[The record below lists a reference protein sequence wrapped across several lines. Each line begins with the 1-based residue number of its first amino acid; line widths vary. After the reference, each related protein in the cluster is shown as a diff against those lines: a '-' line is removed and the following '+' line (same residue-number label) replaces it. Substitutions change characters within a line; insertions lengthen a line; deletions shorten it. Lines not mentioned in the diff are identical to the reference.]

1 MKTQKHCHLLS
12 PKQCTEQGTK
22 KEIMSEE
29 NLEEWGASFLE
40 ELIQFEELALS
51 RSQVNQ
57 NNPTS
62 SSSYLPYLPSQ
73 PPLSSH
79 PQPIHVTPPPS
90 ISYSPPRE
98 LSQRPTDLGGA
109 SNSSDVIAKCAT
121 PTTPARR
128 GGRSS
133 KAKDLEIEL
142 LKKELGRVSK
152 QLADLEHECSELK
165 KERNKEDQLKF
176 PNSNNEA
183 KVANANDISVNDRE
197 HGIPVAA
204 HHGVV
209 QEFPN
214 RKSFNDQIGQ
224 RTVKSSCQ
232 ASGIQT
238 NFSAC
243 LDLSEKLQGIW
254 GLPSEQKFGRNLIS
268 KLFAVCSADIDV
280 LFGFIKMSSPSKTM
294 EPPAVK
300 SSDDMSLQTSI
311 HPFLSA
317 EAAKI
322 SCFYSALTKT
332 SSGMLQLQ
340 DLFESLFDL
349 CTVENVVIVYR
360 SLRILHVLL
369 SHLLTFERKSRGRE
383 NFLAEHLHSGS
394 SIDDIF
400 GYETRDWVHIGMDGT
415 YTSCM
420 PTGVTPSEAKYICG
434 KGRWDTSS
442 ASLFSHV
449 NWIYLFEFMH
459 LIVMKSSEECVRLE
473 AVSIMNVIL
482 MRSDAYTERES
493 EVFESVSQL
502 LKMEAG
508 LLVQK
513 EAVHSLYLL
522 LNCPK
527 LVVTFCS
534 ACTTEASADAANG
547 TENTAATERFTM
559 ILEGLADCIAC
570 SGNSLQ
576 ALELRKNAITLLAF
590 VASSGKSGFEILVN
604 NKLSREANFLTLI
617 MQLLAS
623 EIDLEASVNA
633 ESDETFRARTLLIR
647 EVLILLNR
655 LVSNPIHSATVLR
668 LLTNSRDMVS
678 LTVDIANRLSRKE
691 QIQRLSDSITK
702 QMRESEIVDL
712 GRLFKRRVS
721 TYLGE

>member
-1 MKTQKHCHLLS
+1 
-12 PKQCTEQGTK
+12 
-22 KEIMSEE
+22 MSEQ

-62 SSSYLPYLPSQ
+62 SSSYLPSLPS
-73 PPLSSH
+73 PPPPSSH
-79 PQPIHVTPPPS
+79 PQPIHVAPPPS

-109 SNSSDVIAKCAT
+109 SNSSGVIAKCAT

-128 GGRSS
+128 GGSSS

-183 KVANANDISVNDRE
+183 KVANANDISLNDRE

-214 RKSFNDQIGQ
+214 RKSFNDQVGQ

-232 ASGIQT
+232 ASGIET

-280 LFGFIKMSSPSKTM
+280 LFGFIKMSSASKTM

-322 SCFYSALTKT
+322 SCFYSALTKI

-340 DLFESLFDL
+340 ALFESLFDL
-349 CTVENVVIVYR
+349 CTVENVVIIYR

-415 YTSCM
+415 NTSCM

-442 ASLFSHV
+442 ASFFSHV

-482 MRSDAYTERES
+482 MRSDAYTERERFGLS
-493 EVFESVSQL
+493 EVFGSISQL

-623 EIDLEASVNA
+623 EIDLEASVNT

-678 LTVDIANRLSRKE
+678 LTVDITNRLSRKE

-712 GRLFKRRVS
+712 GRMFKRRVS

>member
-294 EPPAVK
+294 EPPAVN

-349 CTVENVVIVYR
+349 CTVENCT
-360 SLRILHVLL
+360 LL
-369 SHLLTFERKSRGRE
+369 RE

-400 GYETRDWVHIGMDGT
+400 GYETRDLVHIGMDGT

-482 MRSDAYTERES
+482 MRSDAYTERERFGLS

>member
-1 MKTQKHCHLLS
+1 MKTQKHYHMLS

-62 SSSYLPYLPSQ
+62 SSSYLPSLPSQ
-73 PPLSSH
+73 PPPSSH

-109 SNSSDVIAKCAT
+109 SNSSGVIAKCAT

-128 GGRSS
+128 GGSSS
-133 KAKDLEIEL
+133 KSKDLEIEL

-183 KVANANDISVNDRE
+183 KVANANDISLNDRE

-204 HHGVV
+204 HHGFV

-214 RKSFNDQIGQ
+214 RKSFNDQIGR

-238 NFSAC
+238 NFSVC

-294 EPPAVK
+294 ESPAVK

-322 SCFYSALTKT
+322 SRFYSALTKT

-349 CTVENVVIVYR
+349 CTVENCT
-360 SLRILHVLL
+360 LL
-369 SHLLTFERKSRGRE
+369 RE

-420 PTGVTPSEAKYICG
+420 PTGVTPSEAKYICR

-482 MRSDAYTERES
+482 MRSDAYTERERFGLS

-522 LNCPK
+522 LNLAYGSLLDEGPK

-623 EIDLEASVNA
+623 EIDLEASVNT

-712 GRLFKRRVS
+712 GRMFKRRVS

>member
-1 MKTQKHCHLLS
+1 
-12 PKQCTEQGTK
+12 
-22 KEIMSEE
+22 MSEE
-29 NLEEWGASFLE
+29 NLEEWGATFLE

-62 SSSYLPYLPSQ
+62 SSSYLPSLPSQ
-73 PPLSSH
+73 PPPSSH
-79 PQPIHVTPPPS
+79 PQPIHITPPPS

-109 SNSSDVIAKCAT
+109 SNSSGVIAKCAA

-128 GGRSS
+128 GGSSS
-133 KAKDLEIEL
+133 KGKDLEIEL

-183 KVANANDISVNDRE
+183 KVANANDISLNDRE

-209 QEFPN
+209 LEFPN

-243 LDLSEKLQGIW
+243 LDLSEKLEGIW

-280 LFGFIKMSSPSKTM
+280 LFGFIKMSSPSKTV

-311 HPFLSA
+311 HPFLSP

-322 SCFYSALTKT
+322 SRFYSALTKT

-340 DLFESLFDL
+340 ALFESLFDL
-349 CTVENVVIVYR
+349 CTVENCT
-360 SLRILHVLL
+360 LL
-369 SHLLTFERKSRGRE
+369 RE

-400 GYETRDWVHIGMDGT
+400 GYETRDWVRIGMDGT
-415 YTSCM
+415 YTSWM

-449 NWIYLFEFMH
+449 NWIFLFEFMH
-459 LIVMKSSEECVRLE
+459 LIVMNGSEECVRLE

-482 MRSDAYTERES
+482 MRSDAYTERERFGLS
-493 EVFESVSQL
+493 EVFESISQL

-547 TENTAATERFTM
+547 AENTAATERFTM

-576 ALELRKNAITLLAF
+576 ALELRKSAITLLAF

-623 EIDLEASVNA
+623 EINLEASVNTD
-633 ESDETFRARTLLIR
+633 SDETFRTRTLLIR

-678 LTVDIANRLSRKE
+678 LTVAIANRLSRKE
-691 QIQRLSDSITK
+691 QIQRLSESITK

-712 GRLFKRRVS
+712 GRMFKRRVS

>member
-1 MKTQKHCHLLS
+1 
-12 PKQCTEQGTK
+12 
-22 KEIMSEE
+22 MSEE

-62 SSSYLPYLPSQ
+62 SSSYLPSLPSQ
-73 PPLSSH
+73 PPPSSH
-79 PQPIHVTPPPS
+79 PQPIHITPPPS

-109 SNSSDVIAKCAT
+109 SNSSGVIAKCAA

-128 GGRSS
+128 GGSSS
-133 KAKDLEIEL
+133 KGKDLEIEL

-183 KVANANDISVNDRE
+183 KVANANDISLNDRE

-243 LDLSEKLQGIW
+243 LDLSEKLEGIW

-280 LFGFIKMSSPSKTM
+280 LFGFIKMSSPSKTV

-300 SSDDMSLQTSI
+300 SSDDMSLKTSI
-311 HPFLSA
+311 HPFLSP

-322 SCFYSALTKT
+322 SRFYSALTKT

-340 DLFESLFDL
+340 ALFESLFDL

-369 SHLLTFERKSRGRE
+369 SHLLTFERKSKGRE
-383 NFLAEHLHSGS
+383 NFLAEHLYSGS

-400 GYETRDWVHIGMDGT
+400 GYETRDWVRIGMDGT

-449 NWIYLFEFMH
+449 NWIYLFEFVH
-459 LIVMKSSEECVRLE
+459 LIVMNSSEECVRLE

-482 MRSDAYTERES
+482 MRSDAYTERERFGLS
-493 EVFESVSQL
+493 EVFDSISQL

-547 TENTAATERFTM
+547 AENTAATERFTM

-576 ALELRKNAITLLAF
+576 ALELRKSAITLLAF

-623 EIDLEASVNA
+623 EINLEASVNTD
-633 ESDETFRARTLLIR
+633 SDETFRARTLLIR

-678 LTVDIANRLSRKE
+678 LTVAIANRLSRKE
-691 QIQRLSDSITK
+691 QIQRLSESITK

-712 GRLFKRRVS
+712 GRMFKRRVS

>member
-1 MKTQKHCHLLS
+1 
-12 PKQCTEQGTK
+12 
-22 KEIMSEE
+22 MSEE
-29 NLEEWGASFLE
+29 NLEEWGATFLE

-62 SSSYLPYLPSQ
+62 SSSYLPSLPSQ
-73 PPLSSH
+73 PPPSSH
-79 PQPIHVTPPPS
+79 PQPIHITPPPS

-109 SNSSDVIAKCAT
+109 SNSSGVIAKCAA

-128 GGRSS
+128 GGSSS
-133 KAKDLEIEL
+133 KGKDLEIEL

-183 KVANANDISVNDRE
+183 KVANANDISLNDRE

-209 QEFPN
+209 LEFPN

-243 LDLSEKLQGIW
+243 LDLSEKLEGIW

-311 HPFLSA
+311 HPFLSP

-322 SCFYSALTKT
+322 SRFYSALTKT

-340 DLFESLFDL
+340 ALFESLFDL

-369 SHLLTFERKSRGRE
+369 SHLLTFERKSRGSA
-383 NFLAEHLHSGS
+383 LYSGKTS
-394 SIDDIF
+394 WLSIF
-400 GYETRDWVHIGMDGT
+400 TLGAALM
-415 YTSCM
+415 
-420 PTGVTPSEAKYICG
+420 
-434 KGRWDTSS
+434 
-442 ASLFSHV
+442 
-449 NWIYLFEFMH
+449 IYLD
-459 LIVMKSSEECVRLE
+459 MKLE
-473 AVSIMNVIL
+473 IG
-482 MRSDAYTERES
+482 YT
-493 EVFESVSQL
+493 
-502 LKMEAG
+502 
-508 LLVQK
+508 
-513 EAVHSLYLL
+513 
-522 LNCPK
+522 
-527 LVVTFCS
+527 
-534 ACTTEASADAANG
+534 
-547 TENTAATERFTM
+547 
-559 ILEGLADCIAC
+559 LEWMG
-570 SGNSLQ
+570 
-576 ALELRKNAITLLAF
+576 
-590 VASSGKSGFEILVN
+590 
-604 NKLSREANFLTLI
+604 LTLVAC
-617 MQLLAS
+617 QL
-623 EIDLEASVNA
+623 E
-633 ESDETFRARTLLIR
+633 
-647 EVLILLNR
+647 
-655 LVSNPIHSATVLR
+655 
-668 LLTNSRDMVS
+668 
-678 LTVDIANRLSRKE
+678 
-691 QIQRLSDSITK
+691 
-702 QMRESEIVDL
+702 
-712 GRLFKRRVS
+712 
-721 TYLGE
+721 

>member
-1 MKTQKHCHLLS
+1 
-12 PKQCTEQGTK
+12 
-22 KEIMSEE
+22 
-29 NLEEWGASFLE
+29 
-40 ELIQFEELALS
+40 
-51 RSQVNQ
+51 
-57 NNPTS
+57 
-62 SSSYLPYLPSQ
+62 
-73 PPLSSH
+73 
-79 PQPIHVTPPPS
+79 
-90 ISYSPPRE
+90 
-98 LSQRPTDLGGA
+98 
-109 SNSSDVIAKCAT
+109 
-121 PTTPARR
+121 
-128 GGRSS
+128 
-133 KAKDLEIEL
+133 
-142 LKKELGRVSK
+142 
-152 QLADLEHECSELK
+152 EHECSELK

-183 KVANANDISVNDRE
+183 KVANANDISLNDRE

-322 SCFYSALTKT
+322 SRFYSALTKT
-332 SSGMLQLQ
+332 SSRMLQLQ
-340 DLFESLFDL
+340 ALFESLFDL
-349 CTVENVVIVYR
+349 CTVENCT
-360 SLRILHVLL
+360 LL
-369 SHLLTFERKSRGRE
+369 RE

-434 KGRWDTSS
+434 KGCWDTSS

-459 LIVMKSSEECVRLE
+459 LIVMNSSEECVRLE

-482 MRSDAYTERES
+482 MRSDAYTERERFGLS
-493 EVFESVSQL
+493 EVFESISQL

-522 LNCPK
+522 LNLAYGSLLGEGPK

-547 TENTAATERFTM
+547 AENTAATERFTM

-576 ALELRKNAITLLAF
+576 ALELRKSAITLLAF

-623 EIDLEASVNA
+623 EINLEASVNTD
-633 ESDETFRARTLLIR
+633 SDETFRARTLLIR

-678 LTVDIANRLSRKE
+678 LTVAIANRLSRKE
-691 QIQRLSDSITK
+691 QIQRLSESITK

-712 GRLFKRRVS
+712 GRMFKRRVS

>member
-1 MKTQKHCHLLS
+1 
-12 PKQCTEQGTK
+12 
-22 KEIMSEE
+22 
-29 NLEEWGASFLE
+29 
-40 ELIQFEELALS
+40 
-51 RSQVNQ
+51 
-57 NNPTS
+57 
-62 SSSYLPYLPSQ
+62 
-73 PPLSSH
+73 
-79 PQPIHVTPPPS
+79 
-90 ISYSPPRE
+90 
-98 LSQRPTDLGGA
+98 
-109 SNSSDVIAKCAT
+109 
-121 PTTPARR
+121 
-128 GGRSS
+128 
-133 KAKDLEIEL
+133 
-142 LKKELGRVSK
+142 
-152 QLADLEHECSELK
+152 EHECSELK

-183 KVANANDISVNDRE
+183 KVANANDISLNDRE

-224 RTVKSSCQ
+224 RTVKSSCR

-243 LDLSEKLQGIW
+243 LDLSEKLEGIW

-280 LFGFIKMSSPSKTM
+280 LFGFIKMSSPSKTV

-311 HPFLSA
+311 HPFLSP

-322 SCFYSALTKT
+322 SRFYSALTKT

-340 DLFESLFDL
+340 ALFESLFDL
-349 CTVENVVIVYR
+349 CTVENCT
-360 SLRILHVLL
+360 LL
-369 SHLLTFERKSRGRE
+369 RE

-400 GYETRDWVHIGMDGT
+400 GYETRDWVRIGMDGT

-459 LIVMKSSEECVRLE
+459 LIVMNSSEECVRLE

-482 MRSDAYTERES
+482 MRSDAYTEREKFGLS
-493 EVFESVSQL
+493 EVFESISQL

-522 LNCPK
+522 LNLAYGSLLDEGPK

-547 TENTAATERFTM
+547 AENTAATERFTM

-576 ALELRKNAITLLAF
+576 ALELRKSAITLLAF

-623 EIDLEASVNA
+623 EINLEASVNTD
-633 ESDETFRARTLLIR
+633 SDETFRARTLLIR

-678 LTVDIANRLSRKE
+678 LTVAIANRLSRKE
-691 QIQRLSDSITK
+691 QIQRLSESITK

-712 GRLFKRRVS
+712 GRMFKRRVS